1 MYLAARSEEK
11 ANDAIERLEK
21 EGLGPN
27 AGEIVWPKFDLTDP
41 TKAKQAAEWVLGRE
55 ERLDILGNI
64 FTSLSSISR
73 LTKSLCRSK

>member
-27 AGEIVWPKFDLTDP
+27 AGEIVWLKFDLTDP